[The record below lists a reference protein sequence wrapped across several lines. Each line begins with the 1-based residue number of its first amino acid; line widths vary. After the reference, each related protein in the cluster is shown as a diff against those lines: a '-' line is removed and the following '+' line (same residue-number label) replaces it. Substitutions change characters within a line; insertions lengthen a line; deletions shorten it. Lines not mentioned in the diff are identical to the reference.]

1 MGKKSLS
8 GATDLLGDCIP
19 TKRTNDRPEAA
30 ALCEVL
36 MAHPAVVWCE
46 RMNSGAA
53 RPDELSILTTLNSAH
68 APPSLPNDL
77 GDLKKM
83 EHGQT
88 HYKPNARA
96 GHSETKKA
104 TYAGCFIR
112 LAMDWQQ
119 AGKPQSH
126 GLCRR
131 CDPDLSASRARRK
144 LEELGIPRPVDPDC
158 LQLWWLANLVAMSA
172 LWSPCSCAVWGQPV
186 RLQAVL

>member
-1 MGKKSLS
+1 MI
-8 GATDLLGDCIP
+8 DLFGLEQQP
-19 TKRTNDRPEAA
+19 KRIHDKPEAA
-30 ALCEVL
+30 ALVEVL
-36 MAHPAVVWCE
+36 KALNTHPAVAWYE

-83 EHGQT
+83 EYGQT

-112 LAMDWQQ
+112 LAMD
-119 AGKPQSH
+119 
-126 GLCRR
+126 
-131 CDPDLSASRARRK
+131 
-144 LEELGIPRPVDPDC
+144 
-158 LQLWWLANLVAMSA
+158 
-172 LWSPCSCAVWGQPV
+172 
-186 RLQAVL
+186 